1 MLFEIGREYEFTT
14 GTGDT
19 ESRWSAEVLDIAL
32 PLIKVSGPGGEI
44 ILNTRSASFFTARLL
59 RERTEEEKYD
69 LNAGVKRFLGDA
81 DEA

>member
-1 MLFEIGREYEFTT
+1 MFEIGREYEFIT

-32 PLIKVSGPGGEI
+32 PLIKVSGPGGEMV
-44 ILNTRSASFFTARLL
+44 LNTGSASFFAARLL
-59 RERTEEEKYD
+59 RERTEEEKND
-69 LNAGVKRFLGDA
+69 SDAGLRRFLGDA